1 MSAPFIHL
9 HNHSDYSLLD
19 GACRIDRLVE
29 RAARFGMAAVA
40 LTDHGNL
47 FGAVD
52 FHDTARAA
60 GIKPIIGCE
69 VYVAHGS
76 RLDRPRTIDGKGAY
90 DHLVLLARNRE
101 GYKNLAKL
109 SSAGYLEG
117 FHYKPRI
124 DKELLTR
131 HAGGLICLSACLRGE
146 VPQLVVAGDMDGA
159 RRAAAWYRDLF
170 GEEHYFLEIQDHGI
184 PDEGTVARGILEI
197 GKEMG
202 IPVVATNDCHY
213 LAREDSEAHEVLL
226 CIQTGKTML
235 DPDRFRFATDQL
247 YLKSPEEMESLFAE
261 VPEALRNTLLVAE
274 RCELTLDTERV
285 QLPAFPIPPEFES
298 EEGYLRRLAS
308 EGLARRY
315 HEMTPDMTERLR
327 YELDTICQVGY
338 ARYFLIVRDF
348 TDYARR
354 NTVGVGPGRGSAA
367 GSLVSYCLGITDID
381 PLRFELLFERFLNP
395 ERVSMPD
402 IDIDFAYESRQK
414 VIDYVIGKYGR
425 ESVSQIITFGTM
437 AARAVVRDVGRA
449 VGMSYAECD
458 QVAKMIPSD
467 LGMTLP
473 RALEIVPELRA
484 LSQKDERYARLI
496 RCSLALEGMARH
508 ASTHAAGVLIAPG
521 QLTDYVPMYRSPKGD
536 ITTQFDMKSLERV
549 GLLKMDF
556 LGLRTLTVLD
566 EAVRIV
572 RESTGASI
580 ELTSL
585 PLDDAPTYALL
596 QRAQTVGIFQL
607 DSGGMRDL
615 LRKVLPDHF
624 EDIIAINALF
634 RPGPI
639 QSGMIDDFA
648 KRKHGKQRVTYMHAS
663 LESIL
668 KKTYGVIVY
677 QDQVMLIANRLAGFS
692 LAQADLLRRAMGK
705 KLPEEMARHKSAFV
719 EGCARNKVT
728 TRKAEEIFDLMEK
741 FAGYGF
747 VRSHSA
753 AYAMLSYQSAYLKTH
768 VPAAFL
774 AASLTSEV
782 GDTDRIVTLVE
793 EARRLGIT
801 VLPPD
806 VNASVSGFTLEGPAI
821 RFGLSAIKNVGHGS
835 VEALVRARTSGGP
848 FRSLGDLIRRV
859 ETSAINRRVLES
871 LIQAGACDRLE
882 GDRAQL
888 FEAVGNLLTQAQE
901 RARGVNLSQE
911 RLFGADDGV
920 EAQDPPLPATP
931 SWPLDERLRRERD
944 VLGFYFSDHPLA
956 AYRTV
961 IEARASVDTARLR
974 ELRDGADV
982 TMICLVAGVKS
993 HTDKNK
999 RPMAFVTL
1007 EDMKGTVETTVF
1019 ADLYERCR
1027 PLLQHG
1033 AIVEVRGRV
1042 NQRED
1047 MDPKMVL
1054 GAVKGLDAPGQ
1065 AAGRAIH
1072 IDLVS
1077 SGAAVSLEDLRE
1089 LLVRHPG
1096 ESPVYFTVTRDE
1108 GPGTTQILAKR
1119 LLVAPSDELLRALR
1133 DRLGERAVRVANGHP
1148 ESLPLLAPEP
1158 S

>member
-1 MSAPFIHL
+1 MTAPFVHL

-29 RAARFGMAAVA
+29 RVARYGMPAVG

-47 FGAVD
+47 FGAVE

-60 GIKPIIGCE
+60 GITPIIGCE

-76 RLDRPRTIDGKGAY
+76 RTERPRTPDGKGAY

-124 DKELLTR
+124 DKELLAI
-131 HAGGLICLSACLRGE
+131 HAGGLVCLSACLRGE
-146 VPQLVVAGDMDGA
+146 VPQLVVAGDLEGA
-159 RRAAAWYRDLF
+159 RRAALWYRDLF
-170 GEEHYFLEIQDHGI
+170 GADHYFLEIQDHGI
-184 PDEGTVARGILEI
+184 PDESVAARGVLQI
-197 GKEMG
+197 GKELG
-202 IPVVATNDCHY
+202 IRVVATNDCHY
-213 LAREDSEAHEVLL
+213 LAREDAEAHEVLL

-247 YLKSPEEMESLFAE
+247 YLKSPEEMATLFAE
-261 VPEALRNTLLVAE
+261 APETLRNTLAVAE
-274 RCELTLDTERV
+274 QCEVTLDSERV
-285 QLPAFPIPPEFES
+285 QLPSFPIPPEFES
-298 EEGYLRRLAS
+298 EEGYLTRLAN
-308 EGLARRY
+308 EGLERRY
-315 HEMTPDMTERLR
+315 PEITPEMRERLR

-348 TDYARR
+348 TDYARQ
-354 NTVGVGPGRGSAA
+354 NSVGVGPGRGSAA

-449 VGMSYAECD
+449 LGMTYAECD
-458 QVAKMIPSD
+458 QVAKMIPAD

-484 LSQKDERYARLI
+484 LVQRDERYARLL

-566 EAVRIV
+566 DAVRNV
-572 RESTGASI
+572 RDSTGQEIDLGA
-580 ELTSL
+580 L
-585 PLDDAPTYALL
+585 PLDDGPTFALL
-596 QRAQTVGIFQL
+596 QKAQTIGIFQL
-607 DSGGMRDL
+607 ESGGMRDL
-615 LRKVLPDHF
+615 LRKVLPDTF

-648 KRKHGKQRVTYMHAS
+648 KRKHGKQRVTYMHPS
-663 LESIL
+663 IESIL

-677 QDQVMLIANRLAGFS
+677 QDQVMLIANRLAGFT

-705 KLPEEMARHKSAFV
+705 KKPEEMASQKSAFV
-719 EGCARNKVT
+719 EGCAKNKVPGK
-728 TRKAEEIFDLMEK
+728 KAEEIFDLMEK

-753 AYAMLSYQSAYLKTH
+753 AYAMLSYHTAYLKTH
-768 VPAAFL
+768 APAAFL

-782 GDTDRIVTLVE
+782 GDTDRIVTLVD
-793 EARRLGIT
+793 EARRLGIS

-806 VNASVSGFTLEGPAI
+806 VNASVAGFTLEGPAI
-821 RFGLSAIKNVGHGS
+821 RFGLNAIKNVGQGS
-835 VEALVRARTSGGP
+835 VEAMVRARTTGGP
-848 FRSLGDLIRRV
+848 FRTLGEMIRRV

-888 FEAVGNLLTQAQE
+888 LEAVGDLLAQAQD
-901 RARGVNLSQE
+901 RARGVNQSQE
-911 RLFGADDGV
+911 NLFGADH
-920 EAQDPPLPATP
+920 EHLTQDPPLPSVP
-931 SWPLDERLRRERD
+931 PWPLEERLRRERD

-956 AYRTV
+956 AYRDAIAV
-961 IEARASVDTARLR
+961 RATADTARLR
-974 ELRDGADV
+974 EVRDGAEV

-993 HTDKNK
+993 HTDRNK
-999 RPMAFVTL
+999 RAMAFVTL
-1007 EDMKGTVETTVF
+1007 EDMKGTVETTIF
-1019 ADLYERCR
+1019 SDLYERCR
-1027 PLLQHG
+1027 PLLQPG
-1033 AIVEVRGRV
+1033 SIVEVRGKV

-1047 MDPKMVL
+1047 MDPKMLLSTVQRL
-1054 GAVKGLDAPGQ
+1054 GGPESLAPRAV
-1065 AAGRAIH
+1065 H
-1072 IDLVS
+1072 IDLADP
-1077 SGAAVSLEDLRE
+1077 GAPVSLEEIRE

-1096 ESPVYFTVTRDE
+1096 ESPVYFTVGSMD

-1119 LLVAPSDELLRALR
+1119 ILVRPSDELIRALR
-1133 DRLGERAVRVANGHP
+1133 DRLGERAVRVANGHA
-1148 ESLPLLAPEP
+1148 ESVPF
-1158 S
+1158 